1 MYNEKDIQMR
11 YCDIEQVDNQIRQIY
26 NQQALIKAKAED
38 LEDA

>member
-1 MYNEKDIQMR
+1 MR